1 MSECVGGALNVRIT
15 TCGGWRCK
23 CRIQSG
29 RQAQHNRWKYGAVR
43 ADIAGVSHV
52 TSRNI
57 VNVNYPCYNP
67 TSAKCNKFRPLHT
80 LLCLS
85 KCDISR
91 NFIWSI
97 NSRGKNRGG
106 GDCFFTFEV
115 RGKFFCVYIY
125 IIYQREINCCDN
137 LNPSARHCANSRLA
151 LRNVILHLIHR
162 FNFDPTWLALPAA
175 LLALG

>member
-1 MSECVGGALNVRIT
+1 MSECVGGAPNVRIT

-52 TSRNI
+52 TSRHI

-67 TSAKCNKFRPLHT
+67 TSAKCSKFRPLQT

-91 NFIWSI
+91 RFIWSI
-97 NSRGKNRGG
+97 NSRKKIGG
-106 GDCFFTFEV
+106 FFLYFWSSWD
-115 RGKFFCVYIY
+115 FFKIY
-125 IIYQREINCCDN
+125 IIYQREINSCDN
-137 LNPSARHCANSRLA
+137 INLSAKHCANSRLA
-151 LRNVILHLIHR
+151 LRSVALHLIQG
-162 FNFDPTWLALPAA
+162 FNFDPTWLALLVT